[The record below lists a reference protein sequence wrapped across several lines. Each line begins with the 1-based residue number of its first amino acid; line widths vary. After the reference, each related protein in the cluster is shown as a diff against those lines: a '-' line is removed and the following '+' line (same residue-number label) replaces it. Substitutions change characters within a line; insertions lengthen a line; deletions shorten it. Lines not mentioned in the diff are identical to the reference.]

1 MEREISV
8 PTHPRNME
16 VQAVAFETTE
26 TVDCDILIIGGG
38 MSGCGAAFEAKYWAG
53 DKRVVLAE
61 KAVIERSGATGEG
74 LSAIN
79 CYMGQRYGWNTPEDF
94 VNYVVNDMMGLARED
109 LVYDVGRHVDNSVH
123 LLEEWGLPIWKQENG
138 QYERIGRWQIPIHG
152 ESIKPIVAEPART
165 ALGQENIYERIAITH
180 LLTDDDD
187 PGKIAGAVGFSVRDN
202 KFYVFRSPV
211 VIITTGGAS
220 NVFRPRSVSEGLGRT
235 WYSVFAT
242 GSAYGLMIPAGVEMT
257 QMEHRFVPT
266 RFKDGYGPV
275 GMWFQYFHAK
285 VLNALGDDYTVTRA
299 AELDKYEPYGS
310 AIPTPTPLRNHQMF
324 LDIRDGYGPMY
335 MRTDQAMQALSARP
349 DGTLDPAKMDQV
361 RNEAWEDFLDMT
373 ISQALTWAA
382 QNIAP
387 EETPSEV
394 VLAEPYIMGS
404 HSGEA
409 GAWVSGPE
417 DIASDDYFWGYN
429 RMTTI
434 RGLFAAGDG
443 VGAAPHKFSSGS
455 FTEGRIAAKAAVNY
469 LTDNPA
475 RPSVTGGQVHGLQQ
489 SILAPLSTFDRH
501 KGATTAEEINPN
513 YLTPKQALVRLQ
525 KIMDEYGA
533 GASAWYTTNG
543 PTLERGITLIEML
556 REDLAHLAA
565 RSPHELMRCWELV
578 HRAWV
583 GEAHLRHLL
592 HREETRWPGYYYRS
606 DFPDLDDANW
616 RVFVNSR
623 YDRNA
628 DSWNLTTRPYRN
640 LITA

>member
-1 MEREISV
+1 MTL
-8 PTHPRNME
+8 PN
-16 VQAVAFETTE
+16 TE

-38 MSGCGAAFEAKYWAG
+38 MSGCGAAFESKYWSA
-53 DKRVVLAE
+53 DLRVVLVE

-123 LLEEWGLPIWKQENG
+123 LLEEWGLPIWKQNNG
-138 QYERIGRWQIPIHG
+138 DYERIGRWQIPIHG
-152 ESIKPIVAEPART
+152 ESIKPIAAEPARK
-165 ALGQENIYERIAITH
+165 AIGPENLFERVSITH
-180 LLTDDDD
+180 LLTDADD
-187 PGKIAGAVGFSVRDN
+187 PEKIAGAVGFAVREN
-202 KFYVFRSPV
+202 KFYVFKAKA
-211 VIITTGGAS
+211 VIITSGGAS
-220 NVFRPRSVSEGLGRT
+220 NVFRPRSVGEGLGRT

-242 GSAYGLMIPAGVEMT
+242 GSAYGLMIPIGTEMT

-275 GMWFQYFHAK
+275 GMWFQYFHAHIE
-285 VLNALGDDYTVTRA
+285 NSRGEDYTVTRA
-299 AELDKYEPYGS
+299 DELKKYEPYGS

-324 LDIRDGYGPMY
+324 MDVREGLGPMY
-335 MRTDQAMQALSARP
+335 MRTDQAMQALSGG
-349 DGTLDPAKMDQV
+349 DSAKMDQV
-361 RNEAWEDFLDMT
+361 RDEAWEDFLDMT
-373 ISQALTWAA
+373 IAQALTWAA

-387 EETPSEV
+387 EDTPSEV

-417 DIASDDYFWGYN
+417 DIATGDYFWGYN

-434 RGLFAAGDG
+434 KGLFAAGDG

-455 FTEGRIAAKAAVNY
+455 FTEGRIAAKSAVSY
-469 LTDNPA
+469 VSDNPA
-475 RPSVTGGQVHGLQQ
+475 APSVSDTNVR
-489 SILAPLSTFDRH
+489 SIQETIWAPLETFDQH
-501 KGATTAEEINPN
+501 KGATSAEEINPN
-513 YLTPKQALVRLQ
+513 YMTPKQGLVRLQ

-533 GASAWYTTNG
+533 GASTWYTTNAA
-543 PTLERGITLIEML
+543 TLERGIVLIEMF
-556 REDLAHLAA
+556 REDLTKLAA
-565 RSPHELMRCWELV
+565 RNRHELMRCWELV
-578 HRAWV
+578 HRTWV

-606 DFPDLDDANW
+606 DFPDLDDSKW
-616 RVFVNSR
+616 RVFVNSKF
-623 YDRNA
+623 DAANN
-628 DSWNLTTRPYRN
+628 SWNLQTRPYKN
-640 LITA
+640 IITSI

>member
-1 MEREISV
+1 MPLPS
-8 PTHPRNME
+8 
-16 VQAVAFETTE
+16 TE

-53 DKRVVLAE
+53 DRRVVLVE
-61 KAVIERSGATGEG
+61 KAAIERSGATGEG

-152 ESIKPIVAEPART
+152 ESIKPIAAEPART
-165 ALGQENIYERIAITH
+165 ALGPENIYERVAITH
-180 LLTDDDD
+180 LLTDADD
-187 PGKIAGAVGFSVRDN
+187 PEKIAGALGFSVRED

-242 GSAYGLMIPAGVEMT
+242 GSAYGLMIPIGAEMT

-275 GMWFQYFHAK
+275 GMWFQYFHAH
-285 VLNALGDDYTVTRA
+285 VTNALGEDYTVTRA
-299 AELDKYEPYGS
+299 DELSKYEPYGS

-324 LDIRDGYGPMY
+324 LDIRDGLGPMS
-335 MRTDQAMQALSARP
+335 MRTDEAMHQLAAGP

-373 ISQALTWAA
+373 ISQALTWAS

-387 EETPSEV
+387 EDTPSEV

-417 DIASDDYFWGYN
+417 DVADGDYFWGYN
-429 RMTTI
+429 RMTTTK
-434 RGLFAAGDG
+434 GLFAAGDG

-469 LTDNPA
+469 LADNPGRA
-475 RPSVTGGQVHGLQQ
+475 NPGDQQVQGLQQ
-489 SILAPLSTFDRH
+489 AIWTPLETFDRY
-501 KGATTAEEINPN
+501 KGGTTAEEINPN
-513 YLTPKQALVRLQ
+513 YITPKQGLVRLQ

-533 GASAWYTTNG
+533 GTSAWYTTNG
-543 PTLERGITLIEML
+543 PMLERGIQLIEML
-556 REDLAHLAA
+556 RQDLAHLAA
-565 RSPHELMRCWELV
+565 RSRHELMRCWELA

-592 HREETRWPGYYYRS
+592 YREETRWPGYYYRS
-606 DFPDLDDANW
+606 DFPNLDDANW

-623 YDRNA
+623 YDRA
-628 DSWNLTTRPYRN
+628 TDSWSLMTRPYRN
-640 LITA
+640 LITSI

>member
-1 MEREISV
+1 M
-8 PTHPRNME
+8 
-16 VQAVAFETTE
+16 AFESTE

-38 MSGCGAAFEAKYWAG
+38 MSGCGAAFEARYWAG
-53 DKRVVLAE
+53 SDKRVVLAE
-61 KAVIERSGATGEG
+61 KAAIERSGATGEG

-152 ESIKPIVAEPART
+152 ESIKPIAAEPARA
-165 ALGQENIYERIAITH
+165 ALGPENIYERVAITH
-180 LLTDDDD
+180 LLKDDDD
-187 PGKIAGAVGFSVRDN
+187 PDKIAGAVGFSVRDN

-285 VLNALGDDYTVTRA
+285 VLNSLGDDYTVTRA
-299 AELDKYEPYGS
+299 AELEKYEPYGS

-324 LDIRDGYGPMY
+324 LDIRDGLGPMY
-335 MRTDQAMQALSARP
+335 MRTDQAMQALSAGP
-349 DGTLDPAKMDQV
+349 DGAIDPAKMDQV

-417 DIASDDYFWGYN
+417 DIATGDYFWGYN
-429 RMTTI
+429 RMTTV

-469 LTDNPA
+469 LNDNPG
-475 RPSVTGGQVHGLQQ
+475 RPTVSGDQVHGMRQTLL
-489 SILAPLSTFDRH
+489 SPLATFDTH

-513 YLTPKQALVRLQ
+513 YMTPKQALVRLQ
-525 KIMDEYGA
+525 KIMDEYAA
-533 GASAWYTTNG
+533 GASAWYTTNRA
-543 PTLERGITLIEML
+543 TLERGIQLIEML
-556 REDLAHLAA
+556 REDLSHLAA
-565 RSPHELMRCWELV
+565 RNPHELMRAWEVV

-583 GEAHLRHLL
+583 GESHLRHLL
-592 HREETRWPGYYYRS
+592 YREETRWPGYYYRS
-606 DFPDLDDANW
+606 DFPDLDDSNW

-623 YDRNA
+623 FDREAN
-628 DSWNLTTRPYRN
+628 SWSLMRRPYLD
-640 LITA
+640 LITG